1 MWSLSKL
8 NSFRGGNRQQFI
20 DMVDRCK
27 AVGVN
32 IFVDAV
38 INHMSGLDSE
48 GNKRTLI
55 ACCEFY
61 IPFNTK
67 NIFVNVVFDI
77 SLFFFEK

>member
-1 MWSLSKL
+1 MEFELIKL
-8 NSFRGGNRQQFI
+8 FRGGNRQQFI

-48 GNKRTLI
+48 GNKNLLHTVSFVFLLI
-55 ACCEFY
+55 LR
-61 IPFNTK
+61 
-67 NIFVNVVFDI
+67 IF
-77 SLFFFEK
+77 L

>member
-1 MWSLSKL
+1 MEFELIKL
-8 NSFRGGNRQQFI
+8 FRGGNRQQFI

-48 GNKRTLI
+48 GNNRTLALI

-67 NIFVNVVFDI
+67 NI
-77 SLFFFEK
+77 L

>member
-48 GNKRTLI
+48 GKK
-55 ACCEFY
+55 EH
-61 IPFNTK
+61 
-67 NIFVNVVFDI
+67 
-77 SLFFFEK
+77 